1 MTPVITIIVA
11 LLGSTGVASLVQ
23 FLISRR
29 DTKADMLTKIS
40 ADLTCLRGEIA
51 RDRAVS
57 ARIRILAA
65 SDEVLHGTEH
75 SIEWWNQVN
84 EDITGYN
91 NYCEINRDFK
101 NNKAV
106 MAIDHLNKVY
116 AERLDK
122 NDFI

>member
-23 FLISRR
+23 YLISRR
-29 DTKADMLTKIS
+29 DTKKDMLNKI
-40 ADLTCLRGEIA
+40 ATELTSLRGEIA
-51 RDRAVS
+51 RDRAVN

-65 SDEVLHGTEH
+65 SDEVLHGMEH
-75 SIEWWNQVN
+75 SLEWWNQVN

-91 NYCEINRDFK
+91 AYCEINRDFK

-106 MAIDHLNKVY
+106 MAIEHLNKVY
-116 AERLDK
+116 AERLEK

>member
-23 FLISRR
+23 YLISRR
-29 DTKADMLTKIS
+29 DTQKDMLNKI
-40 ADLTCLRGEIA
+40 ATELTSLRGEIA
-51 RDRAVS
+51 RDRAVN

-65 SDEVLHGTEH
+65 SDEVLHGMEH
-75 SIEWWNQVN
+75 SLEWWNQVN

-91 NYCEINRDFK
+91 AYCEINRDFK

-106 MAIDHLNKVY
+106 MAIEHLNKVY
-116 AERLDK
+116 AERLEK

>member
-29 DTKADMLTKIS
+29 DTQKDMLNKI
-40 ADLTCLRGEIA
+40 ATELTSLRGEIA
-51 RDRAVS
+51 RDRAVN

-65 SDEVLHGTEH
+65 SDEVLHGMEH

-91 NYCEINRDFK
+91 AYCEINRDFK